1 MNIEPIS
8 KLIKWFLPLLIKK
21 DGSTTYVEITQR
33 AKLLGPY
40 GAAVVMA
47 LWRIVGH
54 RFTQSAATYKLL
66 SNLEQQYPSP
76 DSVER
81 FFKELED
88 ISHKDHDFA
97 ITLDYLYHSS
107 ERVDE
112 YFRRFVKGRL
122 AGDISTDAPPPEG
135 EKKKKKV
142 KKN

>member
-8 KLIKWFLPLLIKK
+8 KLIKWFLPLLIKS
-21 DGSTTYVEITQR
+21 DESTYSEISQR
-33 AKLLGPY
+33 AKVLGPN

-47 LWRIVGH
+47 LWKVIVH
-54 RFTQSAATYKLL
+54 KFTESAETHELL
-66 SNLEQQYPSP
+66 STLEQRHLSP

-81 FFKELED
+81 FFKKLEN
-88 ISHKDHDFA
+88 ITHEDHNFA

-112 YFRRFVKGRL
+112 YYRRVVRGRL

-135 EKKKKKV
+135 KKKKTKRR
-142 KKN
+142 

>member
-21 DGSTTYVEITQR
+21 DGSTTYAEITQR

-40 GAAVVMA
+40 GTAVVMA
-47 LWRIVGH
+47 LWRVIVH

-66 SNLEQQYPSP
+66 SNLQQHHPSP

-81 FFKELED
+81 FFQKLEE
-88 ISHKDHDFA
+88 ISHKDRKFA

-107 ERVDE
+107 ERVDK
-112 YFRRFVKGRL
+112 YFKRFVRGRL
-122 AGDISTDAPPPEG
+122 AGDISTDAPPPT
-135 EKKKKKV
+135 KKK
-142 KKN
+142 